1 MATLPINELKGKSP
15 TEICPI
21 LNLHRCK
28 GMCFHF
34 YTFSHLQLG
43 DKGIFKPMVGEWT
56 KENVPTFIPDEHIVQ
71 YNTHEL
77 TFPGLKPEPEYNFA
91 AAQMV
96 KSNDTGG
103 AKRTTKKARKTRK
116 CCRRKSNKKRIS
128 KNPHKPN
135 NV

>member
-1 MATLPINELKGKSP
+1 LAYITKDKKAGVFSLPDSADN
-15 TEICPI
+15 T
-21 LNLHRCK
+21 
-28 GMCFHF
+28 
-34 YTFSHLQLG
+34 YTG
-43 DKGIFKPMVGEWT
+43 DKGIFKPMVQEWT
-56 KENVPTFIPDEHIVQ
+56 KENVPEFKPDEHIVQ
-71 YNTHEL
+71 YDNTNKL
-77 TFPGLKPEPEYNFA
+77 TFPGLKPEYNFA

-96 KSNDTGG
+96 TSKTTGG